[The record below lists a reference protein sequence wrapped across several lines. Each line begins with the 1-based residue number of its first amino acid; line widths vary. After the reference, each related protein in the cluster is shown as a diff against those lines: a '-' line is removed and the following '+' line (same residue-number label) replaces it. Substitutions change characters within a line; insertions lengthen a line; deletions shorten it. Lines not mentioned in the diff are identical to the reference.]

1 MDKKLEEQKSST
13 ENSMANSAIFSDEIP
28 MNFSLSGIFDMP
40 CDGDNKGSMG
50 FMDLLGIHDFAPSSL
65 FDLPLTTTSPSSTTM
80 PMPTPPHHHQPLP
93 SPAETSEVLNTTPT
107 TPNSSSI
114 SSSSNEAA
122 ANIDEHTKPVQE
134 EDAEH
139 QDQDKTQ
146 KQ

>member
-1 MDKKLEEQKSST
+1 MDKKLEELKSST
-13 ENSMANSAIFSDEIP
+13 ENSMANSTLFSDEIP

-40 CDGDNKGSMG
+40 CDADNKGSSG

-65 FDLPLTTTSPSSTTM
+65 FDWPLTTTSPSSTTM
-80 PMPTPPHHHQPLP
+80 PMPPRHQPLP